1 MENFPLEFD
10 IFYEKM
16 LENCNKMAKGWFENA
31 VLRGNFRLM
40 KKNLWEIGVVM
51 EKLAYLIGFYGNF
64 KDFKLNWR
72 CKRYVSGFFIN

>member
-16 LENCNKMAKGWFENA
+16 LENCNKMAKGWCENA

-40 KKNLWEIGVVM
+40 KKNLWEIGVAM

-64 KDFKLNWR
+64 KDFILNWR
-72 CKRYVSGFFIN
+72 CEEICK